1 MSTKKMSYSAALS
14 AVLNGEEITDEVRE
28 RLEALQV
35 SLAKRNSRKAE
46 GPTKAQKER
55 AEVAEKVL
63 SAFVAD
69 TQYCSADI
77 AKLIPETEGFSS
89 QKVTA
94 LMKGLVADGR
104 VNAETV
110 KGKKFYSLA

>member
-1 MSTKKMSYSAALS
+1 MTNKMTNVKALTY
-14 AVLNGEEITDEVRE
+14 A
-28 RLEALQV
+28 LENCELPADV
-35 SLAKRNSRKAE
+35 AEKFEAMKASFEKRNARKHE

-55 AEVAEKVL
+55 MALAEKVFEAL
-63 SAFVAD
+63 VAD
-69 TQYCSADI
+69 TPYGSADI
-77 AKLIPETEGFSS
+77 AGLIPETEGFSS

-110 KGKKFYSLA
+110 KGKKVYTLA

>member
-1 MSTKKMSYSAALS
+1 MSKKMSYSVALS

-28 RLEALQV
+28 RLEALKV
-35 SLAKRNSRKAE
+35 SVEKRATRKAN

-55 AEVAEKVL
+55 AEIAEKVFG
-63 SAFVAD
+63 AFESGVG
-69 TQYCSADI
+69 YGSADI
-77 AKLIPETEGFSS
+77 AGLIPETEGFSS

-104 VNAETV
+104 VTAETV
-110 KGKKFYSLA
+110 KGKKVYTLA

>member
-1 MSTKKMSYSAALS
+1 MSKKMSYAVAVDTVLS
-14 AVLNGEEITDEVRE
+14 GAEITDEVRE
-28 RLEALQV
+28 RLEALKV
-35 SLAKRNSRKAE
+35 SLEKRATRKSN

-55 AEVAEKVL
+55 AEIAEKVFEAL
-63 SAFVAD
+63 QVD
-69 TQYCSADI
+69 VQYGSADI
-77 AKLIPETEGFSS
+77 AGLIAETEGFSS

-110 KGKKFYSLA
+110 KGKKVYTLA

>member
-1 MSTKKMSYSAALS
+1 MSKKMSYVVAVESA
-14 AVLNGEEITDEVRE
+14 LNGEITDEVRE
-28 RLEALQV
+28 RLEALKV
-35 SLAKRNSRKAE
+35 SLEKRNSRKVT

-55 AEVAEKVL
+55 AEIAEKVCNAL
-63 SAFVAD
+63 VAGES
-69 TQYCSADI
+69 YGSADI
-77 AKLIPETEGFSS
+77 AGLIPETDGFSS

-110 KGKKFYSLA
+110 KGKKVYTLA